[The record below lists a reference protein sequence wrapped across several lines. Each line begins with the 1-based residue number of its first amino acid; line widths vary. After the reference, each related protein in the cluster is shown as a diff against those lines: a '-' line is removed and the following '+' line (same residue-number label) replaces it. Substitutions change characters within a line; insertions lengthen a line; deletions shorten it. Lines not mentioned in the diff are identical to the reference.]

1 MDFTKG
7 NGCARSGWS
16 RRAVQGW
23 QRKFLKRNNGA
34 PKRRGIGRWKGKI
47 MAKRTDSKIGGN
59 IRKQTFAFCAPDALS
74 VQLVGDFT
82 QWQERPVN
90 LHKGLD
96 GVWRATVDLG
106 PGTHHYRFL
115 VDGQWRDDPE
125 CILRAPNPYGSE
137 NMMRQVA

>member
-1 MDFTKG
+1 ME
-7 NGCARSGWS
+7 
-16 RRAVQGW
+16 RR
-23 QRKFLKRNNGA
+23 KR
-34 PKRRGIGRWKGKI
+34 
-47 MAKRTDSKIGGN
+47 MAKKTNLKNGGRG
-59 IRKQTFAFCAPDALS
+59 RKQTFAFAAPEAMS

-82 QWQERPVN
+82 HWQECPIS

-96 GVWRATVDLG
+96 GVWRTTVELE

-137 NMMRQVA
+137 NMMRRVA